1 MSTYQALPTQTA
13 KITKRY
19 CGNLALAV
27 SVAVVITVILTSCMV
42 NITQASGGSSSYT
55 NPVPGFHT
63 ENVMSG
69 SIVLNPGG
77 YFFRGFYVPDNAKNP
92 ILQVNYTVIN
102 NSTNSAAI
110 VTIWSQQE
118 FINYLNNH
126 NGASPCYNQDMFPMA
141 SDSINVT
148 LASGPYFI
156 LVSSATVNTNIL
168 QAQINLTYSI
178 S

>member
-1 MSTYQALPTQTA
+1 MITYQALPTQTP

-19 CGNLALAV
+19 CRNLALAV
-27 SVAVVITVILTSCMV
+27 SVVVVLTVILTSCIFANV
-42 NITQASGGSSSYT
+42 TQASGSSSSIT

-77 YFFRGFYVPDNAKNP
+77 YFFKGFYVPDNAKNP
-92 ILQVNYTVIN
+92 VLQGNYTVIN
-102 NSTNSAAI
+102 NSTNSAAS

-118 FINYLNNH
+118 FVNYLNNH
-126 NGASPCYNQDMFPMA
+126 NASPCYNRDMFPMP
-141 SDSINVT
+141 SDNVNVT
-148 LASGPYFI
+148 LATGPYFI
-156 LVSSATVNTNIL
+156 MVGSATGNTNIL
-168 QAQINLTYSI
+168 QAQINLTYNI